1 MDWKNI
7 LTNLENHA
15 VDIALKLMG
24 ALLVLVIGFKIAKS
38 ITKLVKKLKGMSK
51 LDPTAANFIVSAIGI
66 LLKVVVIISAVAI
79 MGVSMTSVIT
89 LLASAGVAV
98 SLALQGSLSNF
109 ASGLMLLIFRPF
121 KVGDFIE
128 VAGQMGTVDE
138 ISIFYTH
145 IITVDNRRVVLPNS
159 QVSGA
164 TLINY
169 SSEKLRRVD
178 LEFSVSF
185 DSDINEV
192 NFLMEH
198 VAKGVEKI
206 CEDPAVFVG
215 LVRQDESA
223 LVFVLR
229 AWCQG
234 EDYWAVYFELQEK
247 MKKAFDKAGIKIPYP
262 QLDVHLDK

>member
-7 LTNLENHA
+7 LSNLENHA
-15 VDIALKLMG
+15 VDIALKLVG
-24 ALLVLVIGFKIAKS
+24 AILVLVIGFKIAKW
-38 ITKLVKKLKGMSK
+38 ITKLIKRLKGMSK

-66 LLKVVVIISAVAI
+66 VLKVVVLLTAVSI
-79 MGVSMTSVIT
+79 LGVSMTSVIT

-98 SLALQGSLSNF
+98 GLALQGSLSNL

-128 VAGQMGTVDE
+128 VGGQTGTVDE

-178 LEFSVSF
+178 IEFSVDF
-185 DSDINEV
+185 KSDINKV
-192 NFLMEH
+192 TAVMED
-198 VAKGVEKI
+198 VAKGIEKVYA
-206 CEDPAVFVG
+206 EPALFAG
-215 LVRQDESA
+215 LLRQDDSA
-223 LVFVLR
+223 LVFVVR
-229 AWCQG
+229 AWCDSA
-234 EDYWAVYFELQEK
+234 DYWDVYFELQQK
-247 MKKAFDKAGIKIPYP
+247 MKKAFDNNGIRIPYP
-262 QLDVHLDK
+262 QLDVHLEK